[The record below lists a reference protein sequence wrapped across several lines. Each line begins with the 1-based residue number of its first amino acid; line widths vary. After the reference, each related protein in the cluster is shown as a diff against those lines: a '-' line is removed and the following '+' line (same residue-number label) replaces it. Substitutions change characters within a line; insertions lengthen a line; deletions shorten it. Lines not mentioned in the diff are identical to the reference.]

1 MSFHNTINRPQFGQ
15 GICGNCGERQWSIGD
30 NRYLQLFGRCW
41 SCDKKD
47 WENGRLS
54 LEAFKELESMAIKSQ

>member
-1 MSFHNTINRPQFGQ
+1 MVFHQTINRPQFGQ

-41 SCDKKD
+41 GCDKKN
-47 WENGRLS
+47 WQAGRLS
-54 LEAFKELESMAIKSQ
+54 LEEFEHREKAAVETQ